1 MSKSKNARGRTNM
14 ADTMMTCAL
23 CDESFDSEYE
33 LRNHQQIAH
42 AAEIDNRRRSRMN
55 EPDEDEQETAA

>member
-1 MSKSKNARGRTNM
+1 M

-42 AAEIDNRRRSRMN
+42 AAEIDNRRRSRMK
-55 EPDEDEQETAA
+55 PDEDEQETAA

>member
-1 MSKSKNARGRTNM
+1 MPKSKNTKGRTKM
-14 ADTMMTCAL
+14 AEPMMTCGL

-33 LRNHQQIAH
+33 LRNRQQIAH
-42 AAEIDNRRRSRMN
+42 AAEISNRRRSRVN

>member
-1 MSKSKNARGRTNM
+1 M

-42 AAEIDNRRRSRMN
+42 AAEIDNRRRSREN
-55 EPDEDEQETAA
+55 DPDEDEQETAA

>member
-1 MSKSKNARGRTNM
+1 M
-14 ADTMMTCAL
+14 AEPMMTCGL

-33 LRNHQQIAH
+33 LRNRQQIAH
-42 AAEIDNRRRSRMN
+42 AAEISNRRRSRVN